1 MSVSAYSPRIGIY
14 GPDEAADQPSKGCNL
29 WPAGY
34 GASVTAAGGTPVSIE
49 MPEPGQAWDDILS
62 DLDGVIFLGQ
72 ALNRST
78 PASRDAARQAANEE
92 RLCQWC
98 KDHELP
104 FLGVDRGLHALNTT
118 FGGTLHLDLARELPN
133 ALQHRH
139 PPEPGVRHAIMV
151 TNGTHLAELY
161 GEGEIVV
168 NSEHTRAIARVARGF
183 RVSGRALDG
192 VVEAMEYETDDWFAL
207 GVQWHPASVTASG
220 LDIQVFRGLVD
231 AARQWHTRAPAV
243 YQYAA

>member
-1 MSVSAYSPRIGIY
+1 MATSPFLPRIGVY
-14 GPDEAADQPSKGCNL
+14 GPDDSANQPSRGCNL

-34 GASVTAAGGTPVSIE
+34 AASVKAAGGDPVSVE
-49 MPEPGQAWDDILS
+49 VPQPGRPWDEVLAE
-62 DLDGVIFLGQ
+62 LDGLVFLGQ
-72 ALNRST
+72 RAPSPREG
-78 PASRDAARQAANEE
+78 ANEE

-98 KDHELP
+98 KNRELP

-118 FGGTLHLDLARELPN
+118 FGGTLHTDLPRELPT

-151 TNGTHLAELY
+151 TPGTHLAQLY

-168 NSEHTRAIARVARGF
+168 NSEHQRAVARVARGF

-192 VVEAMEYETDDWFAL
+192 VVEAIEAETDAWFAL

-220 LDIQVFRGLVD
+220 LDIQLFRGLVD
-231 AARQWHTRAPAV
+231 AARERHAQAPAT